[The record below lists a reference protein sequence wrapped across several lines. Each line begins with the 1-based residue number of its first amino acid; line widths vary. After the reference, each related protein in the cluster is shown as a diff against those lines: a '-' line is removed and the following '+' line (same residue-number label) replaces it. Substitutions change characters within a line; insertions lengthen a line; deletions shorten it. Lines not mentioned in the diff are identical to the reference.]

1 MTLYQA
7 LARKC
12 RRNDQRSKVL
22 SVTLDLEV
30 SAFKAGSNVVLDQ
43 IRCGQHDSTS

>member
-1 MTLYQA
+1 MALYQA
-7 LARKC
+7 LTCK
-12 RRNDQRSKVL
+12 RRGDDQRSKVL